1 MDGARTG
8 SARTPERRS
17 AISLQVFGVA
27 DGGEPIH
34 RRLGSAWSLGP
45 EDVERVRRALV
56 LIADHERATA
66 ILDGLALDET
76 AVALSQAAYEATGA
90 RPDVD
95 FALASFARASRL
107 PPDAAFSLFLLG
119 RSVGWAAHIFE
130 QIATG
135 TLIRPRARYEGPEL
149 GK

>member
-1 MDGARTG
+1 MSRTRQRAKAGKQPAATDAPVEAATRAAKADALSFARGHALPGFGHPLYPDGD
-8 SARTPERRS
+8 P
-17 AISLQVFGVA
+17 
-27 DGGEPIH
+27 
-34 RRLGSAWSLGP
+34 
-45 EDVERVRRALV
+45 
-56 LIADHERATA
+56 RATA

-76 AVALSQAAYEATGA
+76 AVALSQAAYEAMGA
-90 RPDVD
+90 RPNVD